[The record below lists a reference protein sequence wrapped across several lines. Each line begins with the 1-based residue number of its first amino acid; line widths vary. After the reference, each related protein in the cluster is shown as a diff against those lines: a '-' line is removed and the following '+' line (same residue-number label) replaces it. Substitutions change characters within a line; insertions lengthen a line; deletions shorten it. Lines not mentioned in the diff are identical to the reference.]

1 VLVGEG
7 VVTGVDSVSVGIGTG
22 TTAVVDSSE
31 DVVEL
36 ALSVPLVIADSAEPD
51 VVDDAEDSEAPVV
64 VEASEE
70 VDASDAPEVAVD
82 ALVAPEVVD
91 ASVAPEV
98 VVVASEAPEVVVASE
113 APEVVVY
120 ASVAPEV
127 VVAASEAPEVV
138 VDASEAPD
146 VAEAL
151 ESVEVAVTLPVGE
164 DSAPDVASPDPVVL
178 VTLSSPEVVIGTGT
192 IGTIVLESVAVSVE
206 LFEET
211 LVGLSVGASVDC
223 STAVA
228 DTLAV
233 DDASVAV
240 AEAELSVPT
249 ELSVELV
256 VTGTGMAV
264 VPSVPVDVLRL

>member
-1 VLVGEG
+1 MLVGEG
-7 VVTGVDSVSVGIGTG
+7 MVTGVDSVLVGIGTG

-36 ALSVPLVIADSAEPD
+36 ALSVPLVIADSAESD
-51 VVDDAEDSEAPVV
+51 LVDDAEDSEAPVV
-64 VEASEE
+64 EEAS
-70 VDASDAPEVAVD
+70 
-82 ALVAPEVVD
+82 EVVD
-91 ASVAPEV
+91 A
-98 VVVASEAPEVVVASE
+98 ASEAPEVVVD
-113 APEVVVY
+113 

-151 ESVEVAVTLPVGE
+151 ESVEVAVTLPVGG

-178 VTLSSPEVVIGTGT
+178 VKLSSPEVVIGTGT
-192 IGTIVLESVAVSVE
+192 MGTIVLLLLVSVAVSVE
-206 LFEET
+206 LLEEP
-211 LVGLSVGASVDC
+211 LDGLSVGASVDC

-240 AEAELSVPT
+240 
-249 ELSVELV
+249 ELV

-264 VPSVPVDVLRL
+264 VPLVPVDVLRL